1 VGGAVKSVLSL
12 LLFLLLPVQAK
23 VSFEDLLK
31 PPAEDWLT
39 YSGDFTGRRFSLLR
53 QITTENA
60 SQLVPQWVFHIPES
74 KRLMVTPVVVDGVM
88 YVTNSNEVYALDA
101 RTGRSLWQFKFA
113 RAKKSE
119 PNRGVAVLEHRV
131 FFVTS
136 DAHLIALHAKTGAV
150 LWDTVYA
157 DHEKR
162 YSATLA
168 PLAINGKVIV
178 GVSGGDLGVRGYLD
192 AYAAATGKQLWR
204 FWTVPGP
211 DEPGSETWGGQPAEY
226 SGAGTWMTGTYDPE
240 QNLLFWGTGNPGP
253 DFYGVSRPGDNLYSD
268 CVVAVDA
275 DTGKLKWYFQFT
287 PHDTHDWDAAEMP
300 VLIDTIFEG
309 RPRKLLVQ
317 ANRNGFFY
325 VLDRINGKLLRATP
339 LVKKLNWARRIL
351 PDGRPD
357 VIPDMEPT
365 PAGKPACPGVVGAT
379 NFFSP
384 SFNRDTGLFYVM
396 TLEECDLYVSSA
408 RPFSKN
414 EDYSGTAADPIP
426 SEPGQ
431 FVLRAIDIQN
441 GKARW
446 EIPMAGFDPAAWPG
460 TLSSAGGVVFFA
472 DDSGYLSA
480 ADAQTGKLLW
490 HFYTGQV
497 ITASP
502 MTYMAGGKQYVAL
515 AAGAD
520 IFSFA
525 LFNPEPRSPASLI
538 ERSED

>member
-1 VGGAVKSVLSL
+1 MRRGFS
-12 LLFLLLPVQAK
+12 FLLLLVLPLQAK
-23 VSFEDLLK
+23 VSFQDLLK
-31 PPAEDWLT
+31 PPAENWLT
-39 YSGDFTGRRFSLLR
+39 YSGDFTGRRFSLLK

-60 SQLVPQWVFHIPES
+60 GQMVPQWVFHVPES

-113 RAKKSE
+113 KAKKSE
-119 PNRGVAVLEHRV
+119 PNRGVAVLDHRV

-150 LWDTVYA
+150 LWDTAYA

-192 AYAAATGKQLWR
+192 AYDAATGKQVWR
-204 FWTVPGP
+204 FWTVPGSG
-211 DEPGSETWGGQPAEY
+211 EPGSETWGGHPAEY
-226 SGAGTWMTGTYDPE
+226 SGAGTWVTGTYDPE
-240 QNLLFWGTGNPGP
+240 QNLIFWGTGNPGP
-253 DFYGVSRPGDNLYSD
+253 DFYGGSRPGDNLYSD
-268 CVVAVDA
+268 CVIALDA
-275 DTGKLKWYFQFT
+275 DAGKLKWYFQFT

-300 VLIDTIFEG
+300 VLINTVFEG
-309 RPRKLLVQ
+309 QPRKLLVQ

-325 VLDRINGKLLRATP
+325 VLDRINGQLLRATP
-339 LVKKLNWARRIL
+339 FVKKLNWAKGIL
-351 PDGRPD
+351 PNGRPE

-365 PAGKPACPGVVGAT
+365 PAGKTVCPGVVGAT

-384 SFNRDTGLFYVM
+384 SFNPDTGLFYVM
-396 TLEECDLYVSSA
+396 TLEECDLYMSLA
-408 RPFSKN
+408 RPFGKD
-414 EDYSGTAADPIP
+414 EDYAGTAADPIP
-426 SEPGQ
+426 SEPGR
-431 FVLRAIDIQN
+431 FILRAIDIQN
-441 GKARW
+441 GKVRW
-446 EIPMAGFDPAAWPG
+446 EVPMSGFDSAAWPG
-460 TLSSAGGVVFFA
+460 TLSTAGGVVFFA
-472 DDSGYLSA
+472 DDAGYLSA
-480 ADAQTGKLLW
+480 ADARSGKLLW

-502 MTYMAGGKQYVAL
+502 MTYMVAGKQYVAL
-515 AAGAD
+515 ASGTD

-525 LFNPEPRSPASLI
+525 LFEPMRSSPTPLI
-538 ERSED
+538 ERED